1 MNHSARSATFS
12 VGVAMIA
19 LICGWAIARPAVA
32 QPAAPATPAAA
43 GAAAVLPVATA
54 EERGPLRKLA
64 PGVMRTINPD
74 VQLEETFEW
83 HDAVELLADDP
94 DLSFAKNASF
104 RRDIWHLDFQ
114 CKPLRTIYVEVP
126 QPGGLM
132 ARKQI
137 RYLIYSVTNNG
148 KALHPVAA
156 EDGTFKTES
165 VDLPVRFI
173 PKFTLECPEY
183 HDAYPDRVIPIAVDA
198 IRQREDPNRQ
208 FYNSVEMCR
217 EIPVGKTVWG
227 VATWE
232 DVDPR
237 IVRFSIYVQ
246 GLTNAYRW
254 EDTEGVYKKGS
265 PLGAG
270 RRLLRKT
277 LKLNYWRPGEE
288 PTLQETEIPLGQP
301 DEPDYE
307 WIWRG

>member
-1 MNHSARSATFS
+1 MLSIGVVMVATTCS
-12 VGVAMIA
+12 
-19 LICGWAIARPAVA
+19 WAVA
-32 QPAAPATPAAA
+32 QVAAPAAKTAAVSSVTAPPAAA
-43 GAAAVLPVATA
+43 AD
-54 EERGPLRKLA
+54 EHGPFRKLA
-64 PGVMRTINPD
+64 PGVLRSINAD

-94 DLSFAKNASF
+94 DLSFAKNTPF

-114 CKPLRTIYVEVP
+114 CKPLRTIYVDVP
-126 QPGGLM
+126 QAGGRM
-132 ARKQI
+132 ERKQV
-137 RYLIYSVTNNG
+137 RYLVYCVTNNG

-156 EDGTFKTES
+156 ENGTFKIES
-165 VDLPVRFI
+165 ADLPVRFI

-183 HDAYPDRVIPIAVDA
+183 HEVYPDRVIPVAVDA

-208 FYNSVEMCR
+208 FFNSVEMCR

-254 EDTEGVYKKGS
+254 EDEPGVYKKGS
-265 PLGAG
+265 PLGTG

-288 PTLQETEIPLGQP
+288 PLLQETEIPLGLP
-301 DEPDYE
+301 GEPDYE
-307 WIWRG
+307 WVWRG